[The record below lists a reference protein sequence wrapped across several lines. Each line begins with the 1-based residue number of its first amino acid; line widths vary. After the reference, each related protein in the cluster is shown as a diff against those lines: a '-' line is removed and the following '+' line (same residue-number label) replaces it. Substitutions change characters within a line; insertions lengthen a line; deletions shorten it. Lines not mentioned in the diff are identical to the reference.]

1 MTDDV
6 KAAALAYHRLPSP
19 GKISVT
25 PTTSLSNQR
34 DLTLAYSPGV
44 AAASQAIVENPA
56 VAEELTVRANL
67 VAIVT
72 NGTAVLGLGPVGP
85 LAAKPVME
93 GKSVL
98 FKKFAGIDAFDL
110 EVDERDPARLV
121 DIIASLEPTF
131 GAINLEDIKAPECFV
146 VEKALRER
154 MGIPV
159 LHDDQH
165 GTAIC
170 VGAAVTNG
178 LQVVAKE
185 LGQAKLVC
193 SGAGAAALACLNL
206 LVALGLPRENIVA
219 VDIDGVLFQGRTK
232 NMDEFKE
239 PFAADTQARTLA
251 EALPGADIFLGLSA
265 PGVLTGEMVKTMAAR
280 PLVLALANPVPEILP
295 EEVKAARDDAVIATG
310 RSDYPNQVNNVLCFP
325 FIFRGALDVGATA
338 INQAMM
344 LACVHALADL
354 AQAETADVVTRAYGD
369 EPATFGADYLI
380 PRPFDPRLLVK
391 VASATAAA
399 AMESGVATRPIAD
412 MEAYA
417 QRLTGLVY
425 RTGFIMKP
433 VFDRARAA
441 PKRIAFAEGENPAV
455 LQAAQVVLDEGLA
468 KPILIGRRRVVAKR
482 LDQLALRM
490 RADDDFELV
499 DPENDPRYREY
510 WTHYHRLTERHG
522 VSLDEARTAVRTRPT
537 VIAAL
542 MVARGESDALICGT
556 QGRFE
561 DHLGDVQGVIGLA
574 THGRPHC
581 LCLAGPAYRPWQR
594 LPGRYQR
601 HDRAVGRRHRRN
613 RPVVGGHGAPLRDR
627 AQSRPDQ
634 SFGLRRP
641 GFRRGPDDAPG
652 PGTLAPAGARP
663 RGGGRNERRYCA
675 R

>member
-98 FKKFAGIDAFDL
+98 FKKFAGIDACDL

-310 RSDYPNQVNNVLCFP
+310 RSAYPNQVNNVLCFP

-581 LCLAGPAYRPWQR
+581 LCLAGPA
-594 LPGRYQR
+594 
-601 HDRAVGRRHRRN
+601 
-613 RPVVGGHGAPLRDR
+613 
-627 AQSRPDQ
+627 
-634 SFGLRRP
+634 
-641 GFRRGPDDAPG
+641 
-652 PGTLAPAGARP
+652 
-663 RGGGRNERRYCA
+663 
-675 R
+675 